1 MEATTML
8 TKLQRRIHKWI
19 SSNFQGN
26 DFSSLSHNVV
36 TNWFNPNPLSKHEIQ
51 QLQKAK
57 IKANAKLHNF
67 I

>member
-1 MEATTML
+1 MIA
-8 TKLQRRIHKWI
+8 KLQKQIHKWI
-19 SSNFQGN
+19 LSNFQGY
-26 DFSSLSHNVV
+26 DFSSLSLNIV

-51 QLQKAK
+51 QLQIAK